1 MAGDVTV
8 TANRSNYADF
18 TVPFSE
24 SGVGIVV
31 PVKHNERTNAWIFMK
46 PLTTGLWLTIGAFFV
61 FTGFVVWVLEHRVN
75 EEFRG
80 PPRQQ
85 VGMIFFFSFSTL
97 VFAHSKTGILI
108 CVVLQH
114 LILLLYQAQIVPTY
128 FDRGESDK
136 QLDKICG
143 DCVGVRGASFDV
155 KLHSKLNINA
165 NSRATAA

>member
-8 TANRSNYADF
+8 TANRSNYADL
-18 TVPFSE
+18 TIPYSE

-31 PVKHNERTNAWIFMK
+31 PVKNNERKNAWIFMK

-61 FTGFVVWVLEHRVN
+61 FTGLVVWVLEHRVN

-97 VFAHSKTGILI
+97 VFAHSKSHILDI
-108 CVVLQH
+108 CSPLTPH
-114 LILLLYQAQIVPTY
+114 
-128 FDRGESDK
+128 
-136 QLDKICG
+136 
-143 DCVGVRGASFDV
+143 
-155 KLHSKLNINA
+155 HSSL
-165 NSRATAA
+165 